1 MFLDTD
7 LKSLTKTQLEERLK
21 DLRSQRELRYKPARK
36 TISTKELVVSSLK
49 GIDSDTA
56 AKILEEITAMLEKD
70 SQETLQ

>member
-21 DLRSQRELRYKPARK
+21 DLRSQRELRYKPVRK
-36 TISTKELVVSSLK
+36 TISAKEPVVSSLQ